1 MNGNVNSNLSFNEH
15 NYFGIFI
22 LKFLAILAV
31 FGVISFM
38 SPNMTTSGYLTMFVG
53 ALLVSVLDFIISSF
67 IGIFD
72 MQIGRM
78 LTSFLT
84 AIVII
89 YGIEFFTSAISVSIM
104 TAIIA
109 SLAYSFVSSFI
120 PSKLGE

>member
-1 MNGNVNSNLSFNEH
+1 MNDDVNTNISFTEH

-38 SPNMTTSGYLTMFVG
+38 SPNITASGYLTMFVG
-53 ALLVSVLDFIISSF
+53 ALLVSVLDFVISSF

-89 YGIEFFTSAISVSIM
+89 YGIEFFTSAINVSIM

-120 PSKLGE
+120 PGKLGE